1 MVHKSG
7 LAWSLHL
14 ARLLQEVTQCTEYLD
29 KTLPLYAEAI
39 SPVGAYEQARS
50 LIVQSDYIYLLITIR
65 LITAIHI
72 LIITRQQ
79 HPPTGAVLTKDSPA
93 QKYKL

>member
-14 ARLLQEVTQCTEYLD
+14 AHLLQEVTQCTEYLD
-29 KTLPLYAEAI
+29 KTLPLHAEAI

-65 LITAIHI
+65 LSHSVPSFIDC
-72 LIITRQQ
+72 LWKVKQ
-79 HPPTGAVLTKDSPA
+79 GF
-93 QKYKL
+93 